1 MKPMKNMKNLLIF
14 ILTLIVQLSGII
26 LAMVLEDFS
35 TKKMGVARY
44 LVFKKQEFENTF
56 FTPALMNIYSLI
68 LIFGATVCIIVFL
81 IRLQKRRKGLISLFF
96 AAIANL
102 AGILFMHIGPQ
113 LQTYYFFLIGIFI
126 AVLIQYIRIL
136 YSLYR

>member
-1 MKPMKNMKNLLIF
+1 MKNLKNLLIF
-14 ILTLIVQLSGII
+14 ILTLIVQFSGII

-68 LIFGATVCIIVFL
+68 LILGVAVCLIVLL
-81 IRLQKRRKGLISLFF
+81 IQLQKRRKALLSLIF
-96 AAIANL
+96 AVIANL
-102 AGILFMHIGPQ
+102 AGILFNHICPP
-113 LQTYYFFLIGIFI
+113 LQTYYFFLIGIFL